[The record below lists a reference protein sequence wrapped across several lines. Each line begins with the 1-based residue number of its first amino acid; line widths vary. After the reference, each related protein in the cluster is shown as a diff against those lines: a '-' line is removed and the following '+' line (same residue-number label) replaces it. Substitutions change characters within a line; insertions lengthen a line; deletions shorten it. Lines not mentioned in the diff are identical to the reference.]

1 MNRPV
6 HATDDGSS
14 VRLPCF
20 VAAAMALS
28 FAAAI
33 LPSTGN
39 AQRPERSG
47 KEVVEATCLA
57 CHGSGAQGAP
67 KIGDEKSWARL
78 AARGLTSLSASALRG
93 IRKMP
98 SHGGNPGLS
107 DIEIER
113 AITYMVNESGGR
125 WVEPISGATP
135 AVERRGEQ
143 IVKVQCLK
151 CHLSGLGGAPRMGD
165 RDAWTPRLKR
175 GLDFLVRSAINGH
188 GPMPPRGGMADLT
201 DSEIRAAIGYMY
213 IQSSPQVRRAAA
225 SRAVTYNPNRR
236 VVGGIVIYLGVVPAE
251 IMRTQYANGGPHRAA
266 SPAIPEGKH
275 YYQIDVRLF
284 DTRTRAALSAAEVE
298 VTVAEPVMGREK
310 KKLEPVVFN
319 NMTGYASY
327 FRLPNRNYYTITVA
341 ARRPGSPKEIQARFD
356 FKRD

>member
-6 HATDDGSS
+6 HVADRCSS
-14 VRLPCF
+14 ARMSQSAV
-20 VAAAMALS
+20 AAMALA
-28 FAAAI
+28 FAAAT

-78 AARGLTSLSASALRG
+78 AGRGLTSLSDNALKG

-143 IVKVQCLK
+143 IVKAQCLK
-151 CHLSGLGGAPRMGD
+151 CHLTGAGGAPRMGD
-165 RDAWTPRLKR
+165 RGAWTSRLKR
-175 GLDFLVRSAINGH
+175 GLDLLVRSAINGH

-213 IQSSPQVRRAAA
+213 IQSSPQVKRAT
-225 SRAVTYNPNRR
+225 RAVTHNPNRR
-236 VVGGIVIYLGVVPAE
+236 VVDGTEIYLAVVPAD
-251 IMRTQYANGGPHRAA
+251 IMRTQYANGSIEGSAQG
-266 SPAIPEGKH
+266 AIPQGKD
-275 YYQIDVRLF
+275 YYHVDVRLF
-284 DTRTRAALSAAEVE
+284 DAKTRTALKDAQIE

-310 KKLEPVVFN
+310 KKLEPVTFN
-319 NMTGYASY
+319 NMTSYGNY
-327 FRLPNRNYYTITVA
+327 FRMPNKSYYTITVS
-341 ARRPGSPKEIQARFD
+341 ARSQGSPGAIEAKFD